1 MDSNEH
7 NNNGDLPEEVGVH
20 SHWIVIGETE
30 SRTVAEFAINGLKA
44 YEIPAVLDSR
54 AGALGS
60 AGLSMRSLRTGKL
73 ETFRILVPPE
83 FAEEGSEVIN
93 IFIGGEHTGENE
105 PNTEEGEE

>member
-7 NNNGDLPEEVGVH
+7 NNNGDLPEEVGLR
-20 SHWIVIGETE
+20 SHWVVIGETE
-30 SRTVAEFAINGLKA
+30 SRTVAEFAVNGLKS

-54 AGALGS
+54 AGVLGS

-83 FAEEGSEVIN
+83 FAEEGSEVIK
-93 IFIGGEHTGENE
+93 IFIGGEHIGEDE